1 MMAYEDEDLGTLP
14 ERENGT
20 ILLRQFLEFPVG
32 TRTGDVSSRLRQ
44 E

>member
-20 ILLRQFLEFPVG
+20 ILLRI
-32 TRTGDVSSRLRQ
+32 VSSSNFLWGLGQ
-44 E
+44 AMSAVD